1 MTTSTTFLR
10 SPWNG
15 RAGDAELEQWR
26 QVAARVADQ
35 LAPGALRRDR
45 GNELPVDEL
54 TLLRSSGLVNLLVPE
69 AAGGAGAHW
78 ETAFHVIRTIAR
90 ADASIG
96 QILGY
101 HYFNQACVTFYG
113 DDEDRRLEWYR
124 VSAANRWLWSDSFN
138 PVDPDLT
145 LTFDGSGHRLNGT
158 KRFATGAQVADVI
171 VAGAVPDSGP
181 FAGRLVV
188 FAVPNDRAGIEHL
201 GDWDN
206 LGYRASA
213 SSSVRY
219 TDVAVETADVIG
231 VDNDEPFSSMVTPG
245 VQLLF
250 GNIYLAITQAALAH
264 ARTLTLARPNAWFL
278 SSVDRYAND
287 PVLHRVIGELVARTA
302 AVEALADAL
311 NRRFGDVVGRGGAV
325 SAEDRAEIEVAVA
338 ALKVVATEVGLDAT
352 SRIFEATGASSTAS
366 RNGLDRYWRDIR
378 THSLHDPVEYK
389 KIEVGA
395 HYLTG
400 AVQPVSLYT

>member
-1 MTTSTTFLR
+1 MTTTASFVR
-10 SPWNG
+10 SPWSG
-15 RAGDAELEQWR
+15 RADEAELDHWQT
-26 QVAARVADQ
+26 VAAHVADQ
-35 LAPGALRRDR
+35 LAPGALQRDR
-45 GNELPVDEL
+45 ANALPVDEL
-54 TLLRSSGLVNLLVPE
+54 ALLRSSELVNLLVPR
-69 AAGGAGAHW
+69 AAGGGGAHW
-78 ETAFHVIRTIAR
+78 ETAFQVVRTIAR

-101 HYFNQACVTFYG
+101 HYLNQACITFYG
-113 DDEDRRLEWYR
+113 EDEQRQLKWYR
-124 VSAANRWLWSDSFN
+124 ASAANHWVWSDSFN
-138 PVDPDLT
+138 PVSPDLR
-145 LTFDGSGHRLNGT
+145 LDFDGSGYRLSGT

-171 VAGAVPDSGP
+171 LAGAVPDAGP
-181 FAGRLVV
+181 FTGRQVV
-188 FAVPNDRAGIEHL
+188 LALPHDRPGIEHP

-213 SSSVRY
+213 SGSIRY

-231 VDNDEPFSSMVTPG
+231 VDVGEPFSSLVTPG

-250 GNIYLAITQAALAH
+250 GNIYLAIAEAALTH

-278 SSVDRYAND
+278 ASVDRYADD
-287 PVLHRVIGELVARTA
+287 PVVHRGIGELVARTA

-311 NRRFGDVVGRGGAV
+311 NRRFDEAVARAGATT
-325 SAEDRAEIEVAVA
+325 ADDRAEIEVAIA
-338 ALKVVATEVGLDAT
+338 ALKVVATEVGLEVT
-352 SRIFEATGASSTAS
+352 SRVFEATGASSTAS
-366 RNGLDRYWRDIR
+366 RHGLDLHWRNIR